1 MGNCISA
8 LESVHEKDGFLHER
22 TLVQGI
28 EERFD
33 YSEIDR
39 MRVG

>member
-1 MGNCISA
+1 MGNYISA
-8 LESVHEKDGFLHER
+8 LESVPGKDGFLHER
-22 TLVQGI
+22 TLEQGI

-33 YSEIDR
+33 YSEIGR